1 MRYKSKTHLVN
12 EVYLGGGRDQT
23 LPVGEGSGRTI
34 RMNTVVLMRAV
45 LVEFVE
51 IILQI

>member
-12 EVYLGGGRDQT
+12 EEYLGGRRDQK
-23 LPVGEGSGRTI
+23 LPVGEGSRRTI
-34 RMNTVVLMRAV
+34 RINTVVLMRTV